1 MQECENSH
9 DQKNVWLTQRKVY
22 FMAIREKLEGTSDV
36 QLNVKL
42 VLLS

>member
-1 MQECENSH
+1 MV
-9 DQKNVWLTQRKVY
+9 DAKKGR
-22 FMAIREKLEGTSDV
+22 AIREKLEGTSDV

>member
-1 MQECENSH
+1 MWECESSH
-9 DQKNVWLTQRKVY
+9 DQKNVLLMQRKVY

>member
-1 MQECENSH
+1 MQEYENS
-9 DQKNVWLTQRKVY
+9 QKNVWLTPRKVY